1 MYSKLYSFIFTSVV
15 VATTAVNA
23 HAQYINTVAG
33 NGVAAYTGDG
43 GAANMA
49 SFNAVEGMAVDGA
62 GNIYLADKNNN
73 VVRKI
78 SNSGVVTTF
87 AGTGVAGYSG
97 NGGAATAAK
106 LNTPSAV
113 ATDGAGN
120 VYIAERG
127 NHVVRV
133 VNTAGK
139 IKVYAGSGIEGYS
152 GDGDTAHLGRI
163 STPTALCMDGVGNLY
178 IAEGGSHVIRRVDNG
193 TRIMHTVAGTGSFG
207 NTGDGGMAT
216 NATFN
221 TPSGVVVDALGN
233 VYIADAQNNRVRR
246 VDAVTGMVSTV
257 IGTGTPGNTG
267 DGGPATA
274 ATVSA
279 PVSVAL
285 DMMGNLYVVS
295 RGFHNVRM
303 VNSAG
308 NISHVAGTG
317 APGYSG
323 DGGLAVTASLRGPRF
338 VFVDGWSRIYIG
350 DQGNNVIRQLSAT
363 ASVGNVAALANGFRL
378 YPIPAGNTVHADLTA
393 MSGTVEI
400 RIINATGTT
409 VFVQKV
415 TGGQV
420 LPVSITGIAP
430 GMYTVSVAHAGAVYT
445 QKLVKTAE

>member
-1 MYSKLYSFIFTSVV
+1 MHRKLYNVILSSVV
-15 VATTAVNA
+15 VAATVVNA
-23 HAQYINTVAG
+23 QAQYINTVVG

-43 GAANMA
+43 GTANMA
-49 SFNAVEGMAVDGA
+49 SFNGVEGMAVDGA

-78 SNSGVVTTF
+78 SNSGVVSTF

-106 LNTPSAV
+106 LNAPSAV

-127 NHVVRV
+127 NHVIRV
-133 VNTAGK
+133 VNTAGN
-139 IKVYAGSGIEGYS
+139 IKVYAGSAIEGYS

-163 STPTALCMDGVGNLY
+163 STPTALHMDGMGNLF

-221 TPSGVVVDALGN
+221 TPSGVVTDASGN
-233 VYIADAQNNRVRR
+233 IFIADAQNNRVRK

-295 RGFHNVRM
+295 RGFHTVRM

-308 NISHVAGTG
+308 TISHVAGTG

-323 DGGLAVTASLRGPRF
+323 DGGLAVAASLRGPRF
-338 VFVDGWSRIYIG
+338 VFVDGWSRTYIG

-363 ASVGNVAALANGFRL
+363 ASVGNASSVANGFRL
-378 YPIPAGNTVHADLTA
+378 YPIPAGNTVNADLTA
-393 MSGTVEI
+393 MIGSVEV
-400 RIINATGTT
+400 RIVNAAGTT
-409 VFVQKV
+409 VLVDRV
-415 TGGQV
+415 SGGQV
-420 LPVSITGIAP
+420 LPVSIAGMAP
-430 GMYTVSVAHAGAVYT
+430 GIYTVSVAHAGKLYI
-445 QKLVKTAE
+445 QKLIKTAE